1 MRIYN
6 NVDTIGN
13 VSLMQRINRLKVL
26 DCIRANEFITRPEI
40 ARETGLSLA
49 TITNITKFLLKN
61 KLIAENGFAEAKTAG
76 RKAALIGL
84 NYDAMH
90 VAAVDI
96 GSKEINIALC
106 NLKGEI
112 KDSTAIPAD
121 TSAKGQKIL
130 QLTAENISLLTEGR
144 RKNSRK
150 SKKLP
155 IVAVGVALSG
165 IIQDDEKLLL
175 STSLKWKDI
184 SIKKYF
190 EDNLQIPCFVQNDS
204 VTKAM
209 YAINRETEDKSRYRN
224 IIFLDLD
231 MGVGAISIYD
241 NKINEAVTGEFGHTT
256 VKKDGPACFCG
267 NNGCLE
273 VMCSVESIIGRCA
286 EMLAENKCRI
296 LRDILKEKGCDK
308 AGSDA
313 CRPDYN
319 TVIEAFDRG
328 DKDVKDILKECG
340 EYLGIGMANLI
351 NMFNPDKIIINGD
364 MLIKS
369 DYIYNIVLRE
379 TKKRAYE
386 LFADG
391 VVYERVNIGM
401 KESMSGLT
409 RFITEKLFSLTG
421 EKIF

>member
-1 MRIYN
+1 
-6 NVDTIGN
+6 
-13 VSLMQRINRLKVL
+13 
-26 DCIRANEFITRPEI
+26 
-40 ARETGLSLA
+40 
-49 TITNITKFLLKN
+49 
-61 KLIAENGFAEAKTAG
+61 NGFAEAKTAG

-112 KDSTAIPAD
+112 KDSTVIPAD

-144 RKNSRK
+144 LKIGEGRLKSGEGRLKSGEGRLKSGEGRLKNDRK
-150 SKKLP
+150 SKKP
-155 IVAVGVALSG
+155 AIVAVGVALSG

-386 LFADG
+386 LFAEG